1 MALEV
6 EYITLGDAS
15 KRLEVPSPT
24 LRHWTTQLEELNIHF
39 VKRNGRSERIYE
51 DSDIE
56 VFSYVQRMKEEYG
69 RRVQMV
75 DLAQLV
81 KEKGAK
87 GELELRSNLE
97 APIPQ
102 ASPKQLDL
110 LNQEDIKQ
118 LMSSDRVKQ
127 FMEIIVGETMTQMRE
142 EIKAEMKEEVRK
154 EIREEM
160 EKASKVVIDSNQLVV
175 ESIESN
181 KEEINGVEANISQK
195 LESTKVE
202 IQSSIDERDKK
213 MDEFIKEYREDRA
226 KSSLPWW
233 KKMFGYTEESTP
245 SVEKQEIEKS
255 DEEQKRVG
263 E

>member
-1 MALEV
+1 
-6 EYITLGDAS
+6 
-15 KRLEVPSPT
+15 
-24 LRHWTTQLEELNIHF
+24 F

-127 FMEIIVGETMTQMRE
+127 
-142 EIKAEMKEEVRK
+142 
-154 EIREEM
+154 
-160 EKASKVVIDSNQLVV
+160 
-175 ESIESN
+175 
-181 KEEINGVEANISQK
+181 
-195 LESTKVE
+195 
-202 IQSSIDERDKK
+202 
-213 MDEFIKEYREDRA
+213 
-226 KSSLPWW
+226 
-233 KKMFGYTEESTP
+233 
-245 SVEKQEIEKS
+245 
-255 DEEQKRVG
+255 
-263 E
+263 